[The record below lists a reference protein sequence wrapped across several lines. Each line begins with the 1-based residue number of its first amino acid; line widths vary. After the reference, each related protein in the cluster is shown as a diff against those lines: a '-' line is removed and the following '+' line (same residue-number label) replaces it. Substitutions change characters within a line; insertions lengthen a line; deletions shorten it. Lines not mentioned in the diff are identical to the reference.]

1 MSMVYVIHENPVYV
15 IHENPGEVRY
25 SNWKEIAWRLAQAYM
40 LSNRIGKEATKVF
53 HNLGRI
59 ASALIKKGH

>member
-1 MSMVYVIHENPVYV
+1 MDDHRSAVYPVHETS
-15 IHENPGEVRY
+15 GEMRF
-25 SNWKEIAWRLAQAYM
+25 SNWKKIAERLAQAYM

-59 ASALIKKGH
+59 ASALINRGN